1 MVAPCLLVSTLQL
14 CSVPL
19 TVMPTPL
26 ERIKLFWSKPS
37 CQDAGA
43 IFYSFLVMGP
53 FRFSA
58 RPCFVPN
65 SRPPLIISTGW
76 RWKIG
81 PKVQKMT
88 KKDFVRFKNLQKKK
102 KLWTKRETFLFTE
115 KKDWSQLNCF
125 HRKKISPRNWK
136 ESKNLI
142 WNSLIFSCYWFV
154 LTIVAWVAFEV
165 MILEVIK
172 KLRNESRNGIFTVS
186 EQTWTNKK
194 LLSM

>member
-1 MVAPCLLVSTLQL
+1 MVVPCLLVSTLQI

-43 IFYSFLVMGP
+43 IFYSFLVTGP

-65 SRPPLIISTGW
+65 SRPSLIISTGW

-102 KLWTKRETFLFTE
+102 NFEQKRNIFIHWKKKIEANWIVFAVKKYHLETE
-115 KKDWSQLNCF
+115 KKAKIWSGTHWF
-125 HRKKISPRNWK
+125 F
-136 ESKNLI
+136 LI
-142 WNSLIFSCYWFV
+142 TV
-154 LTIVAWVAFEV
+154 LSW
-165 MILEVIK
+165 
-172 KLRNESRNGIFTVS
+172 
-186 EQTWTNKK
+186 Q
-194 LLSM
+194 

>member
-1 MVAPCLLVSTLQL
+1 
-14 CSVPL
+14 
-19 TVMPTPL
+19 MPTPL

-65 SRPPLIISTGW
+65 SRPPLIVSIGW
-76 RWKIG
+76 KWKIW

-102 KLWTKRETFLFTE
+102 NFEQKEKHFYSLTKN
-115 KKDWSQLNCF
+115 DWSQLNFF

-142 WNSLIFSCYWFV
+142 WNSLIFSFYCFV
-154 LTIVAWVAFEV
+154 LTIVAWEAFEV

-172 KLRNESRNGIFTVS
+172 NYESRNGLFTVS
-186 EQTWTNKK
+186 EQIWTNKK